1 VPNPQWIGD
10 GTCHG
15 DVYNTEACGWDGKD
29 CRQCDNDGY
38 FGPNCTLY
46 YPNCSVPN
54 PSWIGDGFCDG
65 DVYNTEACG
74 WDGKDCGLP
83 CDNDGYFGPNC
94 TLYYPNCSVPS
105 QYTNLIGD
113 GFCNDFYNTTE
124 CGNDGGD
131 CICKDGY
138 IGFNCTLY
146 LPNCSVPLV
155 ESQYT
160 IGDGFCDGLYNT
172 TECGWEGGDCL

>member
-1 VPNPQWIGD
+1 
-10 GTCHG
+10 
-15 DVYNTEACGWDGKD
+15 
-29 CRQCDNDGY
+29 
-38 FGPNCTLY
+38 
-46 YPNCSVPN
+46 
-54 PSWIGDGFCDG
+54 
-65 DVYNTEACG
+65 
-74 WDGKDCGLP
+74 
-83 CDNDGYFGPNC
+83 
-94 TLYYPNCSVPS
+94 
-105 QYTNLIGD
+105 LIGD